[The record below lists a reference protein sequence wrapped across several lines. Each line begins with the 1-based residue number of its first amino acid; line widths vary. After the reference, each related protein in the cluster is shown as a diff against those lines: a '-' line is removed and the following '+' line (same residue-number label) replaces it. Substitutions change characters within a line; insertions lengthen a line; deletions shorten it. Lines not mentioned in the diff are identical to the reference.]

1 MLQDKI
7 LAELKRIP
15 ETKLAELYD
24 IIHHYRLDLERE
36 QQENSTMKLA
46 GTWADM
52 PAEQFQSLLD
62 EIGARR
68 QQAFSRRRADETGF
82 N

>member
-7 LAELKRIP
+7 LAELKQIP
-15 ETKLAELYD
+15 EVNLAELYD
-24 IIHHYRLDLERE
+24 IIHHFRLQLERE
-36 QQENSTMKLA
+36 QQENPTMKLA
-46 GTWADM
+46 GVWMDM

-62 EIGARR
+62 EIGTRR